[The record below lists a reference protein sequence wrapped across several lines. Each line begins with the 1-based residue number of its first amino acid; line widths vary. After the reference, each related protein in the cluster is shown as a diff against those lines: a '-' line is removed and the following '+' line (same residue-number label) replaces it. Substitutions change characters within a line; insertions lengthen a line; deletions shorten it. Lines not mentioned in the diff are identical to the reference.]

1 MNDILPRKNGLNV
14 LHTLRQMAN
23 QKKFIIYMM
32 TNRKSQG
39 DMIYAYE
46 SGVDEYLI
54 KPFDLNLFQA
64 QLKRTFARL

>member
-1 MNDILPRKNGLNV
+1 
-14 LHTLRQMAN
+14 
-23 QKKFIIYMM
+23 MM

-39 DMIYAYE
+39 DMNYAYE

-54 KPFDLNLFQA
+54 KPFDLNLLQA